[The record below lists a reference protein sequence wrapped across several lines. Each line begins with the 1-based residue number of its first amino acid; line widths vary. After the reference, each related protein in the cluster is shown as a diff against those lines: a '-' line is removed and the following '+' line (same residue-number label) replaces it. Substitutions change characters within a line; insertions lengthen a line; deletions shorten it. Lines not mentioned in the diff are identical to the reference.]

1 MERPGVFTAVIFSM
15 NSVCPSL
22 SAWQTFKA
30 PRMPFSHKKWLA
42 LMAFQL
48 AVTPALAMDFN
59 LIGETLIM
67 SGPVVGSD
75 VAQLKDQLATN
86 QVKLVLLHNSPGGDL
101 WNGQELARRIRDAGL
116 DTAVSGKCESA
127 CGLVFLG
134 GVRRYYSDGTS
145 LANTMVG
152 LHGAHNKETKQA
164 IPQLGARMAYLIKEM
179 TEKKF
184 PDDLLD
190 RTVYPKDP
198 LDLTYVF
205 HPARFKADGKPRGVM
220 ECNKQADATFKCRM
234 VEGLD
239 AISVGVTT
247 SPEVLRLNE
256 DVKAI
261 VARL

>member
-1 MERPGVFTAVIFSM
+1 
-15 NSVCPSL
+15 
-22 SAWQTFKA
+22 
-30 PRMPFSHKKWLA
+30 MPFHHRRWLV
-42 LMAFQL
+42 LVAFQL

-67 SGPVVGSD
+67 SGPVVGGD

-134 GVRRYYSDGTS
+134 GVHRYYSDGTP
-145 LANTMVG
+145 LAKTMIG

-164 IPQLGARMAYLIKEM
+164 IPQLGARMAYLIREM

-198 LDLTYVF
+198 SDLTYIF
-205 HPARFKADGKPRGVM
+205 HPARFKVDGKSRGVM
-220 ECNKQADATFKCRM
+220 ECNKQADATFKCTM
-234 VEGLD
+234 VDGLD

-247 SPEVLRLNE
+247 SPEVLRLSE
-256 DVKAI
+256 EVKAM
-261 VARL
+261 VARP